1 MDILTISEKS
11 IRESKPSDYLD
22 KFRKGAQSSP
32 DALLVIVRSEE
43 KKNGLVNVQFN
54 RGTKTPW
61 KGLNMTATVEKDALL
76 SIVRSQ
82 EINAFKT
89 ETNKTFFLAPLEE
102 GKLLSPDRQE
112 YKSNYPKTLD
122 YWKRADRI
130 YKCHRSSKA
139 GETLFD
145 NLDWKKTLSTQLEHA
160 KKERRFKVIYNS
172 SGNILRGAIVSG
184 KQIVLHTVYYLVTDN
199 MEEALYLCGII
210 NAPVM
215 QDIWR
220 ESKTSKMHFHKSPW
234 RHVPVPIYNPNNK
247 EHKAIVSAAKEVEQ
261 AQNPSDKLDILNEPV
276 QTLLQDF
283 LFNSP

>member
-1 MDILTISEKS
+1 M
-11 IRESKPSDYLD
+11 
-22 KFRKGAQSSP
+22 SSP
-32 DALLVIVRSEE
+32 YALLIIINSEE

-54 RGTKTPW
+54 IGTKTPW

-82 EINAFKT
+82 ELKAFKT
-89 ETNKTFFLAPLEE
+89 ETNKTFFLAPLEK
-102 GKLLSPDRQE
+102 GKLLSPDRQK
-112 YKSNYPKTLD
+112 YKDNYPKTLD
-122 YWKRADRI
+122 YWKRADKI
-130 YKCHRSSKA
+130 YRCHRSSKA

-145 NLDWKKTLSTQLEHA
+145 NLDWKGTLSTQLEPA
-160 KKERRFKVIYNS
+160 KKERKFKVIYNK
-172 SGNILRGAIVSG
+172 SGNILQGAIVSG
-184 KQIVLHTVYYLVTDN
+184 KQVVHESAYYLVTDY

-215 QDIWR
+215 QDVWQ
-220 ESKTSKMHFHKSPW
+220 ESKTSKIAFDKSPW
-234 RHVPVPIYNPNNK
+234 RHVPVPRYKPNNK